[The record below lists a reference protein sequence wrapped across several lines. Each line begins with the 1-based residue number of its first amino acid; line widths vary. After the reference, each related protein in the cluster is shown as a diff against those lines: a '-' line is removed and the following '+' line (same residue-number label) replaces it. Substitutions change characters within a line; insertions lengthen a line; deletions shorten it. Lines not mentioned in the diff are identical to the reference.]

1 MGHMRERVRKR
12 VRMGYVTVRVRMGR
26 IKVKMACLRVRVE
39 AKVRI
44 GFGG

>member
-1 MGHMRERVRKR
+1 MRERVRKR